1 MSLKFAYRG
10 TEYPTQEM
18 IDWFD
23 YSFNK
28 EPENNDELE
37 SDMWYSENQ
46 QSFFDDFSDD
56 LRELSYMEM
65 LDVYKKSRDASF

>member
-1 MSLKFAYRG
+1 MNVKLVYRG
-10 TEYPTQEM
+10 IEYPTQEM

-28 EPENNDELE
+28 EPKDNDGLE

-46 QSFFDDFSDD
+46 QSFFDEFSDE
-56 LRELSYMEM
+56 LSGLSYMEKIN
-65 LDVYKKSRDASF
+65 VYQQIIIG